1 MSTPPGKPVGP
12 VDLSA
17 YVSQKARERNAPERD
32 PAESDNAN
40 LRSPYAP
47 RSVSPYAPKIGGER
61 TGSAPPPA
69 ISGPDK
75 LSSDEHDR
83 HDPPASGGIAPGQPT
98 DLDALAARR
107 SASAGIHAE
116 RDGPTAGRGDEQVL
130 IERDIERLES
140 SLRWLQREE
149 EAARPLRTTR
159 EPAAHAAADAII
171 GESSNTSPRRLQ
183 SPRLLEPEHLVP
195 PPELSSSRSRWPLAI
210 MLASAFGAGVAYYF
224 AAGDATPPSTPT
236 PRPQVASF
244 DSKTSASSDA
254 NPNAKTSAPPAPV
267 SLDWQAFFPAVAR
280 DDDAAAASSPTEL
293 SSARAKTSRLAKL
306 PEPPTAAAPPT
317 DVKLAPTSQ
326 AVRVLDPEEIKL
338 LIKQG
343 EQFVAAG
350 DLVTARVVFQRA
362 AEADDASAAMALAAT
377 YDPAMVAKLGV
388 VGLSGDIEK
397 ARSWYQKAESLGSPE
412 ATRRL
417 GLLANR

>member
-17 YVSQKARERNAPERD
+17 YVSQKARERNAAERD
-32 PAESDNAN
+32 PAESDNTH

-47 RSVSPYAPKIGGER
+47 RSVSPYAPKIGSER

-69 ISGPDK
+69 ISGPNK
-75 LSSDEHDR
+75 LSSDERDR
-83 HDPPASGGIAPGQPT
+83 RDPTASSGVAPGQPT
-98 DLDALAARR
+98 DLDAPAARR

-116 RDGPTAGRGDEQVL
+116 RDGPTAGRGAEQ
-130 IERDIERLES
+130 IFTERDIERLES

-149 EAARPLRTTR
+149 EAARLLRTTR
-159 EPAAHAAADAII
+159 EPAAHAAADPM

-183 SPRLLEPEHLVP
+183 SQRSLEPERLVP
-195 PPELSSSRSRWPLAI
+195 PPELSSGRSRWPLAI

-224 AAGDATPPSTPT
+224 AARDATPPSTPT

-244 DSKTSASSDA
+244 DSKTSATSD
-254 NPNAKTSAPPAPV
+254 AKTSAPPAPV
-267 SLDWQAFFPAVAR
+267 SLDRQAFFPTVAR
-280 DDDAAAASSPTEL
+280 DDDAAASPTEL
-293 SSARAKTSRLAKL
+293 SSAHAKTSRLAKL

-317 DVKLAPTSQ
+317 NVKPAPAGQ

-338 LIKQG
+338 LIKHG
-343 EQFVAAG
+343 EQLVAAG

-362 AEADDASAAMALAAT
+362 AEADDASAAVALAAT
-377 YDPAMVAKLGV
+377 YDPAILAKLGV
-388 VGLSGDIEK
+388 VGVSGNIEK
-397 ARSWYQKAESLGSPE
+397 ARSWYQKAENLGSPE

>member
-17 YVSQKARERNAPERD
+17 YVSQKARERNAAERD
-32 PAESDNAN
+32 PAESDNTH

-47 RSVSPYAPKIGGER
+47 RSVSPYAPKIGSER

-69 ISGPDK
+69 ISGPNK
-75 LSSDEHDR
+75 LSSDERDR
-83 HDPPASGGIAPGQPT
+83 RDPTASSGVAPGQPT
-98 DLDALAARR
+98 DLDAPAARR

-116 RDGPTAGRGDEQVL
+116 RDGPTAGRGAEQ
-130 IERDIERLES
+130 IFTERDIERLES

-149 EAARPLRTTR
+149 EAARLLRTTR
-159 EPAAHAAADAII
+159 EPAAHAAADPM

-183 SPRLLEPEHLVP
+183 SQRSLEPERLVP
-195 PPELSSSRSRWPLAI
+195 PPELSSGRGRWPLAI

-224 AAGDATPPSTPT
+224 AARDATPPSTPT

-244 DSKTSASSDA
+244 DSKTSATSDA
-254 NPNAKTSAPPAPV
+254 NPNAKISAPPAP
-267 SLDWQAFFPAVAR
+267 
-280 DDDAAAASSPTEL
+280 DDDAAAAPPTEL
-293 SSARAKTSRLAKL
+293 SSAHAKTSRLAKL

-317 DVKLAPTSQ
+317 NVKPAPAGQ

-343 EQFVAAG
+343 EQLVAAG

-362 AEADDASAAMALAAT
+362 AEADDASAAVALAAT
-377 YDPAMVAKLGV
+377 YDPAILAKLGV
-388 VGLSGDIEK
+388 VGVSGNIEK
-397 ARSWYQKAESLGSPE
+397 ARSWYQKAENLGSPE

>member
-1 MSTPPGKPVGP
+1 MSTPPENPVGP

-17 YVSQKARERNAPERD
+17 YVSQKARERNAAERD
-32 PAESDNAN
+32 PAESDNAK

-75 LSSDEHDR
+75 LWSVERDR
-83 HDPPASGGIAPGQPT
+83 RDPASGGIAPGQPT
-98 DLDALAARR
+98 DLDTLAARR
-107 SASAGIHAE
+107 SAPAGIHAE
-116 RDGPTAGRGDEQVL
+116 RDGPTAGRGDEQVFA
-130 IERDIERLES
+130 ERDIERLES

-149 EAARPLRTTR
+149 KAARLLRIAR
-159 EPAAHAAADAII
+159 EPAAHAEADTM

-183 SPRLLEPEHLVP
+183 SPRSLEPERLVP
-195 PPELSSSRSRWPLAI
+195 PPELSSGRSRWPLAI
-210 MLASAFGAGVAYYF
+210 MLASTFGAGVAYYF

-236 PRPQVASF
+236 LRPQVASF
-244 DSKTSASSDA
+244 DSKTSATSNA
-254 NPNAKTSAPPAPV
+254 NASAKTSAPPAPV
-267 SLDWQAFFPAVAR
+267 SLNRQAFFPAVAR
-280 DDDAAAASSPTEL
+280 DDDAAASSPTEL
-293 SSARAKTSRLAKL
+293 SSANAKTSRLAKL
-306 PEPPTAAAPPT
+306 PEAPTAAPPT
-317 DVKLAPTSQ
+317 DVKPAPASQ

-343 EQFVAAG
+343 EQLVAAG

-377 YDPAMVAKLGV
+377 YDPAILAKLGV
-388 VGLSGDIEK
+388 VGLSGDIDK

-417 GLLANR
+417 GLLANP

>member
-17 YVSQKARERNAPERD
+17 YVSQKARERNAAERD
-32 PAESDNAN
+32 PAESGNAN

-47 RSVSPYAPKIGGER
+47 RSLSPYAPKIGGER
-61 TGSAPPPA
+61 AVSAPPPA

-75 LSSDEHDR
+75 LSSDERDR
-83 HDPPASGGIAPGQPT
+83 RDPPASGGIAPGQPT

-107 SASAGIHAE
+107 SAPAGIHAE
-116 RDGPTAGRGDEQVL
+116 RHGPTAGRGHEQ
-130 IERDIERLES
+130 IFTERDIERLES

-149 EAARPLRTTR
+149 EAARLLRTR
-159 EPAAHAAADAII
+159 EPAAHAAADPM

-183 SPRLLEPEHLVP
+183 SPHSLEPERLVP
-195 PPELSSSRSRWPLAI
+195 PPELSSGRSRWPLAI
-210 MLASAFGAGVAYYF
+210 MLSSAFGAGVAYYF
-224 AAGDATPPSTPT
+224 AARDATPPSTPT

-244 DSKTSASSDA
+244 DSKTSATSDA

-267 SLDWQAFFPAVAR
+267 SLDRQAFFPAVAR

-293 SSARAKTSRLAKL
+293 SSARAKTSRLAKS

-317 DVKLAPTSQ
+317 DVKPAPASQ

-338 LIKQG
+338 LITQG

-377 YDPAMVAKLGV
+377 YDPAMLAKLGV
-388 VGLSGDIEK
+388 VGVSGDIEK
-397 ARSWYQKAESLGSPE
+397 ARSWYQKAENLGSPE